1 MQDQRNMARDTR
13 RRRRGEA
20 VLGMGALAVAV
31 GAFAGHVFIPDK
43 VADHYGWVRE
53 RWYQREIGAF
63 NAGLAYGIWAY
74 ARGRAE
80 HAFIGSWATA
90 ALLMALTRLAA
101 IRSGS
106 RHGIW
111 NIAAVVEDAALGIG
125 GFMLLRRRR

>member
-1 MQDQRNMARDTR
+1 
-13 RRRRGEA
+13 
-20 VLGMGALAVAV
+20 MGALAMAL
-31 GAFAGHVFIPDK
+31 GAFTGHALVPNKI
-43 VADHYGWVRE
+43 ADHYGWVRE

-80 HAFIGSWATA
+80 DAFLGSWATA

-106 RHGIW
+106 RHGMW
-111 NIAAVVEDAALGIG
+111 NIVTVAEDAALGIG
-125 GFMLLRRRR
+125 GCVLLHRRRPDTAGGT